1 MGSAPEVLVGRLV
14 MTSMMLAEPNML
26 TMTFWDLISLAMH
39 VLWGDLPSND
49 QHTTVRHLC

>member
-1 MGSAPEVLVGRLV
+1 

-39 VLWGDLPSND
+39 VLWGDLPSNG